1 MEYRLGVIQ
10 RQSLKYTLVNFIGT
24 FIGFVSVVFIYP
36 LDGGDLYGFFQLM
49 YGSAVLLV
57 PFLAFGMQGA
67 IVKFYPIF
75 VQKQKDKQ
83 FLAFTFALTT
93 ISIILSTLVIGL
105 VYTLFRNQLFS
116 IFDNFSVIDENRY
129 AILLMSYIV
138 TYSTVFLYHAVVR
151 YRIVIP
157 DIINTVG
164 LKFFLPSL
172 VLAVYL
178 GYINGNWFLPL
189 ILIYFSLVGAALF
202 IYVLRLDTHEWKPD
216 MSVLDKK
223 GYRDFFGFMGFA
235 VLNGLGATLALRL
248 DITMIG
254 AMLDVRAVAIY
265 GIIMTISN
273 VMEIPSK
280 ALNQIASP
288 VISNDWA
295 NENRTNIQDVYQKSS
310 LYGMVGG
317 LYLFLIIYFLWV
329 DILALMPG
337 KFNVTLSTI
346 LTIFS
351 LLSFARITDLVTGVN
366 SIIISYS
373 KDYKY
378 HMYFLVILGLANV
391 LLNFI
396 FIKQFGLVGAAAA
409 TSIAYVLFNAL
420 KHFFVKYR
428 FGFDLKFG
436 SHFWVLFC
444 ALISFS
450 ALYFT
455 SFDLHPVLNIA
466 IKSSITTIVFGS
478 LIYFTNPGGVWR
490 NMLHE
495 YLAKIR

>member
-346 LTIFS
+346 LTIFA

-444 ALISFS
+444 ALISFF

-478 LIYFTNPGGVWR
+478 LIYITNPGGVWR